1 MTPVASGF
9 PGPPKLG
16 TSEGGSRKIGGA
28 AAVVFLAAAALTAQS
43 PVVNAVVE
51 KRAPS
56 ADFARDIRTVADRTT
71 PAWIGYRVPI
81 ARRSDAALQTY
92 AGCCGQCRLAPPTD
106 LVVLARVQRGEILE
120 LRPLAVDCD
129 MDAGG
134 MPLIWFE
141 PVTAD
146 ASVAWL
152 SALASAPPEGRGR
165 TADQALSA
173 ISQHAGQAAAASLV
187 RFAQPGA
194 TTQVRGR
201 ALVFLAQRAA
211 DQALP
216 AIDAALQ
223 KDQDTEIKKLAVT
236 ALTRFPNG
244 EGIPRLMEVART
256 HSNADVRRHAM
267 LRLGETKDPRAL
279 DFFTQ
284 ILLK

>member
-1 MTPVASGF
+1 MKRVTAAS
-9 PGPPKLG
+9 LVL
-16 TSEGGSRKIGGA
+16 
-28 AAVVFLAAAALTAQS
+28 AAVVPLSAQS
-43 PVVNAVVE
+43 PVVNAAVE
-51 KRAPS
+51 RRTPS
-56 ADFARDIRTVADRTT
+56 ADLAGDMRNAAERAT

-81 ARRSDAALQTY
+81 APRTDVPLQTF

-106 LVVLARVQRGEILE
+106 LVVLARVNRGAVLE

-152 SALASAPPEGRGR
+152 GTLVTAPPEGTGR
-165 TADQALSA
+165 VAEQALVA
-173 ISQHAGQAAAASLV
+173 IARHAGPASAAALV
-187 RFAQPGA
+187 RVAQSGTP
-194 TTQVRGR
+194 QMRGR
-201 ALVFLAQRAA
+201 ALFWLAQRAA

-223 KDQDTEIKKLAVT
+223 KDPDTEVKKQAVF
-236 ALTRFPNG
+236 ALSRFPNR
-244 EGIPRLMEVART
+244 EGIPKLMDVARG
-256 HSNADVRRHAM
+256 HPNAEVRRQAM
-267 LRLGETKDPRAL
+267 FWLGESKDPRAAE
-279 DFFTQ
+279 FFAE

>member
-1 MTPVASGF
+1 MTRA
-9 PGPPKLG
+9 L
-16 TSEGGSRKIGGA
+16 A
-28 AAVVFLAAAALTAQS
+28 ACLFLLAAAASPALSEQRESNGLAAQA

-51 KRAPS
+51 RRAPS
-56 ADFARDIRTVADRTT
+56 ADFARDVRTAAERQT
-71 PAWIGYRVPI
+71 PAWVGYKVPI
-81 ARRSDAALQTY
+81 QRRSDASYLNY
-92 AGCCGQCRLAPPTD
+92 AGCCGQCRLAPPAD

-152 SALASAPPEGRGR
+152 SGLVTASPEGRGR
-165 TADQALSA
+165 VPDQALSA
-173 ISQHAGQAAAASLV
+173 IAQHAGQGATASLLT
-187 RFAQPGA
+187 FAQSGMTP
-194 TTQVRGR
+194 QMRGR
-201 ALVFLAQRAA
+201 ALSALAQRAA
-211 DQALP
+211 EQALP

-223 KDQDTEIKKLAVT
+223 KDPDTEMKKLAVN

-244 EGIPRLMEVART
+244 EGIPKLMEVARS
-256 HSNADVRRHAM
+256 HPNADVRRQAM
-267 LRLGETKDPRAL
+267 LRLGDTRDPRVV
-279 DFFTQ
+279 DFFAQ

>member
-1 MTPVASGF
+1 MTRV
-9 PGPPKLG
+9 L
-16 TSEGGSRKIGGA
+16 A
-28 AAVVFLAAAALTAQS
+28 AGLILAAAASLAAQS

-56 ADFARDIRTVADRTT
+56 ADFARDIRTAADRPT

-141 PVTAD
+141 PVTAE

-152 SALASAPPEGRGR
+152 RTFVATPPDGTRRLEQ
-165 TADQALSA
+165 QALTA
-173 ISQHAGQAAAASLV
+173 IAQHAGPAAASALV
-187 RFAQPGA
+187 AFARSG
-194 TTQVRGR
+194 TTQIRGQ
-201 ALVFLAQRAA
+201 AMSWLARRAA

-223 KDQDTEIKKLAVT
+223 KDPDTEVKKLAVN

-244 EGIPRLMEVART
+244 EGIPKLMDVART
-256 HSNADVRRHAM
+256 HPNAEVRRQAM
-267 LRLGETKDPRAL
+267 RQLGETKDPRAV
-279 DFFTQ
+279 DFFAQ